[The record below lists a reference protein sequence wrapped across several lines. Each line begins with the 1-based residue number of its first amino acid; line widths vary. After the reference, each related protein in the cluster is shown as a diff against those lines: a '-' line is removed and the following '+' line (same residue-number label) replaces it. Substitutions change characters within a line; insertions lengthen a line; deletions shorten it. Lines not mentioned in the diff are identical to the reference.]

1 MRASSRLD
9 AYLAGGATG
18 TEPANALA
26 RVSVT
31 DEDAALFAI
40 ARRRIESRLRG
51 EDEKAARS
59 SDDDERAVQRTSS
72 SVIAP
77 RRDVRTVL
85 KLASIDPDDGDGG
98 VGTSDDESASVA
110 TARQRER
117 AADAILKHLVRE
129 LGTSASAHDG
139 PLAIANGDAV
149 DAWVPSG
156 IDWNE
161 TPEFLLASSA
171 ASAKALR
178 EKYPDMFGGQDLLG
192 A

>member
-129 LGTSASAHDG
+129 LGTSASAYDG

-149 DAWVPSG
+149 DAWRPCG